1 MLKYLLI
8 LLSTN
13 QLLAQHKS
21 LKNNPMDNQTITILQ
36 SADIHAYLNSH
47 DELFVENGKPVF
59 RKAGGL
65 AHMKTL
71 VEQIK
76 KENPEGTLFID
87 GGDLIQGS
95 GASVKTKGS
104 FFPDIVKVMNYDV
117 LIPGNWEVIY
127 GKEVMMKVMNAYE
140 TQVIAANMFHEDS
153 GKPLFPTHWVT
164 ERKGVKMAFIAY
176 NDPEIPERQ
185 NPTYSEGITFTPVKF
200 NLQRLVRQMKEEEKV
215 DLVFVVAHIG
225 LAKQVSLANSPEA
238 NGVDFIFGNDTHER
252 VRKPI
257 EGKYS
262 RVVEPGAFGS
272 FLGKLE
278 VQVRDHKMVDYSY
291 ELVEVSPEIFSA
303 DKQVQAVIDQALQPY
318 QKEMDVVLGYT
329 ATPLYR
335 YLVVENPMDN
345 LITDALLWKTG
356 VDFATSN
363 GFRFGVPI
371 LPDETGKKAITKGD
385 LWRMLPVDE
394 NMKTGTV
401 TGSQIKEWLEK
412 EIENVFSEDYEKRF
426 GGWLV
431 RFSGMTLKF
440 DSSKANGN
448 RISEITIQ
456 GRPLEPEREYRMAS
470 CNRTGEPLSTM
481 CRMKSAKDVTIQSY
495 SLHDAVEEYLKSH
508 GTVSPKIDG
517 RSVATDLGPQSYS
530 EMKEV
535 GYRFE

>member
-1 MLKYLLI
+1 MN
-8 LLSTN
+8 T
-13 QLLAQHKS
+13 
-21 LKNNPMDNQTITILQ
+21 QTITILQ

-59 RKAGGL
+59 RRAGGL

-71 VEQIK
+71 VEK
-76 KENPEGTLFID
+76 LKNENPTGTLFID

-104 FFPDIVKVMNYDV
+104 FFPDIVRAMNYDV

-127 GKEVMMKVMNAYE
+127 GKEVMMEVMNRYQ
-140 TQVIAANMFHEDS
+140 TQVIAANMFHEKS
-153 GKPLFPTHWVT
+153 GKPLFPTHWIT
-164 ERKGVKMAFIAY
+164 EKQGIRIAFIAY

-185 NPTYSEGITFTPVKF
+185 NPTYSEGITFTPVKH
-200 NLQRLVRQMKEEEKV
+200 NLQALVRKMKEDEKA
-215 DLVFVVAHIG
+215 DLVFVIAHIG
-225 LAKQVSLANSPEA
+225 LSKQVALANSPEA
-238 NGVDFIFGNDTHER
+238 EGVDFIFGNDTHER

-278 VQVRDHKMVDYSY
+278 LQVKDHKMVDYSY
-291 ELVEVSPEIFSA
+291 ELMEVSPELFPA
-303 DKQVQAVIDQALQPY
+303 DEKVQQVIDAALQPY
-318 QKEMDVVLGYT
+318 QAEMESVLGYT

-345 LITDALLWKTG
+345 FITDALLWKTG

-371 LPDETGKKAITKGD
+371 LPDETGKRAITKED

-394 NMKTGTV
+394 HMKTGTV

-412 EIENVFSEDYEKRF
+412 EIENVFSKDYEKRF

-431 RFSGMTLKF
+431 RFSGMTMKF
-440 DSSKANGN
+440 DSSKANGS

-456 GRPLEPEREYRMAS
+456 GQPLDPEREYRMAS
-470 CNRTGEPLSTM
+470 CNRTGEPLGTM
-481 CRMKSAKDVTIQSY
+481 CRLKNAKNVKIESY
-495 SLHDAVEEYLKSH
+495 TLHEAVEDYLEAH
-508 GTVSPKIDG
+508 GTVSPALDG
-517 RSVATDLGPQSYS
+517 RSIATDLGPQSYS

-535 GYRFE
+535 GYHFE

>member
-8 LLSTN
+8 LLSN
-13 QLLAQHKS
+13 GLMFAQHNP
-21 LKNNPMDNQTITILQ
+21 LKNNSMNTQTITILQ

-59 RKAGGL
+59 RRAGGL

-71 VEQIK
+71 VEKLK
-76 KENPEGTLFID
+76 KENPTGTLFID

-104 FFPDIVKVMNYDV
+104 FFPDIVRAMNYDV

-127 GKEVMMKVMNAYE
+127 GKEVMMEVMNRYQ
-140 TQVIAANMFHEDS
+140 TQVIAANMFHEKS
-153 GKPLFPTHWVT
+153 GKPLFPTHWIT
-164 ERKGVKMAFIAY
+164 EKQGIRIAFIAY

-185 NPTYSEGITFTPVKF
+185 NPTYSEGITFTPVKH
-200 NLQRLVRQMKEEEKV
+200 NLQALVRKMKEDEKA
-215 DLVFVVAHIG
+215 DLVFVIAHIG
-225 LAKQVSLANSPEA
+225 LSKQVALANSPEA
-238 NGVDFIFGNDTHER
+238 EGVDFIFGNDTHER

-278 VQVRDHKMVDYSY
+278 VQVKDHKMVDYSY
-291 ELVEVSPEIFSA
+291 ELMEVSPELFPA
-303 DKQVQAVIDQALQPY
+303 DEKVQQVIDAALQPY
-318 QKEMDVVLGYT
+318 QAEMDSVLGYT

-345 LITDALLWKTG
+345 FITDALLWKTG

-371 LPDETGKKAITKGD
+371 LPDETGKRAITKED

-394 NMKTGTV
+394 HMKTGTV

-412 EIENVFSEDYEKRF
+412 EIENVFSKDYEKRF

-431 RFSGMTLKF
+431 RFSGMTMKF
-440 DSSKANGN
+440 DSSKANGS

-456 GRPLEPEREYRMAS
+456 GQPLDPEREYRMAS
-470 CNRTGEPLSTM
+470 CNRTGEPLGTM
-481 CRMKSAKDVTIQSY
+481 CRLKNAKNVKIESY
-495 SLHDAVEEYLKSH
+495 TLHEAVEDYLKAH
-508 GTVSPKIDG
+508 GTVSPTLDG

>member
-1 MLKYLLI
+1 MKYLLI
-8 LLSTN
+8 LLSPV
-13 QLLAQHKS
+13 LLYSQHNP
-21 LKNNPMDNQTITILQ
+21 LKNTTMNTQTITILQ
-36 SADIHAYLNSH
+36 SADVHAYLNSH

-71 VEQIK
+71 VEELK
-76 KENPEGTLFID
+76 KENPTGTLFID

-95 GASVKTKGS
+95 GASVRAKGS
-104 FFPDIVKVMNYDV
+104 FFPDIVKAMNYDV

-127 GKEVMMKVMNAYE
+127 GKEVMMDVMNRYQ
-140 TQVIAANMFHEDS
+140 THVIAANMFHENG

-164 ERKGVKMAFIAY
+164 EIKGVRIAFIAY

-185 NPTYSEGITFTPVKF
+185 NPTYSKGITFTPVKD
-200 NLQRLVRQMKEEEKV
+200 NLKALVRKMKTEEKA
-215 DLVFVVAHIG
+215 DLVFVIAHIG
-225 LAKQVSLANSPEA
+225 LSKQVTLANSPEA
-238 NGVDFIFGNDTHER
+238 EGVDFIFGNDTHER
-252 VRKPI
+252 IRKPI

-278 VQVRDHKMVDYSY
+278 VRVQDHKMVDYAY
-291 ELVEVSPEIFSA
+291 DLLEVSPDRFPA
-303 DKQVQAVIDQALQPY
+303 DGKVQQVINRALQPY
-318 QKEMDVVLGYT
+318 QPEMDEVLGYT

-345 LITDALLWKTG
+345 LITDALLWRTG
-356 VDFATSN
+356 ADFATSN
-363 GFRFGVPI
+363 GFRFGVPV
-371 LPDETGKKAITKGD
+371 LPDETGKKAITKED

-394 NMKTGTV
+394 YMKTGIV
-401 TGSQIKEWLEK
+401 TGSQIKSWLEK
-412 EIENVFSEDYEKRF
+412 EIENVFSKDYEKRF

-431 RFSGMTLKF
+431 RFSGLTLKF
-440 DSSKANGN
+440 DSSAEYGS

-456 GRPLEPEREYRMAS
+456 GIPLDPAREYRMAS
-470 CNRTGEPLSTM
+470 CNLTVEPLGTM
-481 CRMKSAKDVTIQSY
+481 CRLKNAKDVKIESY
-495 SLHDAVEEYLKSH
+495 TLHDAVEDYLKAH
-508 GTVSPKIDG
+508 GTVSPMLDG
-517 RSVATDLGPQSYS
+517 RAVATDLGAQSYS